1 MAQRLAMG
9 QLRVQKV
16 RHRNGSRSYTIFD
29 SMSGLHPAAER
40 YLAAY
45 AGRGS
50 DRTYAYLLVDH
61 LRWLEFEGL
70 TPEAVGFRDL
80 QRYMKAV
87 GATVPMPYG
96 SPWRVGKRPYQNDA
110 LRGAAACLKGFYL
123 RQAELGINTALAEA
137 LDLERLPTQRD
148 KDRAML
154 GHLKRSMDANPLA
167 PKELRRRHKKMLPE
181 GAREALLEEVNSA
194 RDRMTVEWL
203 SDGGL
208 RIGEFC
214 GLHLAD
220 LHLRENAACGECRAP
235 HAHVCHRDG
244 LVTDARAKTKWPW
257 EFEDGV
263 IRGGLIKRVSPAM
276 IHAYFDYMMSEYPRG
291 ATHGMLLVQQHGPD
305 KGLPWAPEGAR
316 KMLKRAGFR
325 AGLGLVRPH
334 MFRHTWANAVLD
346 AADGNLVIVRDA
358 GGWASTQTVDEI
370 YAHVDVN
377 DPGFSSALLTAW
389 GEMQ

>member
-1 MAQRLAMG
+1 MG

-16 RHRNGSRSYTIFD
+16 RHRDGSCSYTIFD
-29 SMSGLHPAAER
+29 SMSGLHSAAER

-61 LRWLEFEGL
+61 LRWLEYEGL
-70 TPEAVGFRDL
+70 APETVSLQDL
-80 QRYMKAV
+80 KRYMKAV
-87 GATVPMPYG
+87 GAKISLPYG

-123 RQAELGINTALAEA
+123 KQAELGTNAELAGA

-148 KDRAML
+148 TDRALL

-167 PKELRRRHKKMLPE
+167 PNEVRRRHKKMLPD
-181 GAREALLEEVNSA
+181 GAREALLPTVRSA
-194 RDRMTVEWL
+194 RDRVVVEWL
-203 SDGGL
+203 SDGGF
-208 RIGEFC
+208 RVGEMC
-214 GLHLAD
+214 GLHLCD
-220 LHLRENAACGECRAP
+220 LHLRENAACGECQAP

-244 LVTDARAKTKWPW
+244 LVNGARAKTKRPW
-257 EFEDGV
+257 EFANGV

-276 IHAYFDYMMSEYPRG
+276 VHAYFDYMMGEYPRD
-291 ATHGMLLVQQHGPD
+291 AAHGMLLVQQHGPA
-305 KGLPWAPEGAR
+305 KSLPWAPEGAR
-316 KMLKRAGFR
+316 KMLKRTGHR

-334 MFRHTWANAVLD
+334 MFRHTWATAVLD
-346 AADGNLVIVRDA
+346 AANGNLAIVRDA
-358 GGWASTQTVDEI
+358 GGWASTEVVDEI

-377 DPGFSSALLTAW
+377 DPAFSAALLATW
-389 GEMQ
+389 GEMR